1 MPHSLTQPLVLVMFQ
16 LCIQIL
22 AVKDSKQVSLLVV
35 KTVTQASLATME
47 TQLEYCVLMVSY
59 YTLTV
64 DQL

>member
-22 AVKDSKQVSLLVV
+22 AVKDLKQVSLLVV